1 MDELERGLRLLGQE
15 LVWPVSADL
24 TGRVNYRLDQRRA
37 GPRRIY
43 RPVILLIGVAVL
55 VAIVSLSPG
64 ARQAIA
70 RLLGVAGV
78 KIEMRVE
85 TTLPPTGNVDLGNLD
100 LGNLDLGVEVEA
112 TAVGDLVDFLVL
124 TGAPADLGAP
134 DAIYFDE
141 RRLGGQVTILWG
153 PQPDLPRTS
162 PSGVGMLISSFQGR
176 LDRGTYS
183 KELDPSQH
191 RLLDVEVRGVAGFW
205 IEGEP
210 HVFLYEDA
218 DGVIQF
224 ETIRLAGNVLLWE
237 ENGVTIRIE
246 SALPLEE
253 VLRIAGSLTPL
264 T

>member
-1 MDELERGLRLLGQE
+1 MDDLERGLRSLGQE
-15 LVWPVSADL
+15 LDWPVSADL
-24 TGRVNYRLDQRRA
+24 RARINNRLDQRAA
-37 GPRRIY
+37 GHRRNY
-43 RPVILLIGVAVL
+43 RPALLLIGVAVL

-85 TTLPPTGNVDLGNLD
+85 TTLPPTGNLD
-100 LGNLDLGVEVEA
+100 PRNLDLGVEVDA
-112 TAVGDLVDFLVL
+112 SDVGNLVDFPVL
-124 TGAPADLGAP
+124 TGAPADLGAH
-134 DAIYFDE
+134 DAIYYDE
-141 RRLGGQVTILWG
+141 RRLGGQVTILWA
-153 PQPDLPRTS
+153 PQPDLPQTATA
-162 PSGVGMLISSFQGR
+162 GVGMLISSFEGR
-176 LDRGTYS
+176 LDRGIYS
-183 KELDPSQH
+183 KELNPSQH
-191 RLLDVEVRGVAGFW
+191 RLLDVEVRGVPGFW

-218 DGVIQF
+218 VGVIQF